1 MEIVT
6 RPMHAVATSLSGS
19 LDRVKVPISAIE
31 EQRAYAR
38 ANFLCDVVAVVGF
51 VAATAM
57 ACYLWWPQ
65 RFLY

>member
-1 MEIVT
+1 
-6 RPMHAVATSLSGS
+6 MHAVATSLGGS

-31 EQRAYAR
+31 QQRAYAR

-51 VAATAM
+51 VVATAM
-57 ACYLWWPQ
+57 ACYWWWPP